1 MDKAAGTARDSADE
15 QARAARQD
23 VRTRQMLAAAAKL
36 MQQRGSK
43 GVSMQA
49 IADEAGMS
57 VGLIYRYYDNKE
69 ALVRA
74 VIVGVL
80 EEMVDGVPRALEPVE
95 DPVRRVAAA
104 FTAYAGIIRDN
115 RQAALLAYRETQNLD
130 ADSRRL
136 VMDLE
141 MESGQPMR
149 EAVQDAMEAGLFRE
163 LNPRVYAYDLLIIAQ
178 AWAMKHWY
186 FAERMSFGNFVATQL
201 SVMLSSALK
210 PEYLETYADLLS
222 GADPDPLSSR
232 ADSRSATP
240 HH

>member
-1 MDKAAGTARDSADE
+1 MDKAAGTSRHSADE
-15 QARAARQD
+15 EARNARQD
-23 VRTRQMLAAAAKL
+23 VRTRQMLDAAATL

-57 VGLIYRYYDNKE
+57 VGLIYRYYANKE

-80 EEMVDGVPRALEPVE
+80 EQMLEEIPRVLEPVE

-115 RQAALLAYRETQNLD
+115 RQAAQLAYRETQNLD
-130 ADSRRL
+130 RDSRRL

-141 MESGQPMR
+141 MESGQALR
-149 EAVQDAMEAGLFRE
+149 AAVEDATEAGLFRDI
-163 LNPRVYAYDLLIIAQ
+163 NARVYAYDLLIVAQ

-186 FAERMSFGNFVATQL
+186 FAERMSFEDFVSTQL
-201 SVMLSSALK
+201 ATMLPSALK
-210 PEYLETYADLLS
+210 PEYLETYADLLAGPS
-222 GADPDPLSSR
+222 
-232 ADSRSATP
+232 
-240 HH
+240 